1 MPVTLTSS
9 IDTNLPAKAAE
20 PMPAVT
26 MTNTEH
32 LLNAFLYLEPVTI
45 SLPERLAFPTVH
57 SKTYWSIYARAVIQF
72 IAYDSQMYN
81 LKTQPRSLVI
91 DSLVKVTPVLCVCL
105 STGPCVALSK
115 QIQSK

>member
-9 IDTNLPAKAAE
+9 IDTNLAVKATE

-26 MTNTEH
+26 TTNTEH
-32 LLNAFLYLEPVTI
+32 LLNGFLYLEPVTI

-57 SKTYWSIYARAVIQF
+57 PKAYWSIYARAVIQF

-81 LKTQPRSLVI
+81 LQTQPRSSVI
-91 DSLVKVTPVLCVCL
+91 DSLVKVTPVVCVFFNWPLCG
-105 STGPCVALSK
+105 TK
-115 QIQSK
+115 